1 MDSSLESTFDNATNL
16 SEPAKDSRILEIK
29 SVFCERVQGR
39 ILGVCNRSTREAIAL
54 FSPKQAKRSA
64 IADVSLVKP
73 NPPKKPESLQNSAVF
88 FYHKDRIIPPL
99 RLPKPCYA

>member
-1 MDSSLESTFDNATNL
+1 M
-16 SEPAKDSRILEIK
+16 PAKDSRILEIK
-29 SVFCERVQGR
+29 SVLCERVQGR

-73 NPPKKPESLQNSAVF
+73 NPPKSLNPYKIARCFSTI
-88 FYHKDRIIPPL
+88 KIGL
-99 RLPKPCYA
+99 